1 MCSPGDIV
9 NITGIYLP
17 SPYSGFAAMSAGLTH
32 DTHIE
37 AYKIT
42 KDRVNYKEF
51 MLSEDMLAQV
61 LDLKEKAESDEDL
74 FKQVS

>member
-1 MCSPGDIV
+1 
-9 NITGIYLP
+9 
-17 SPYSGFAAMSAGLTH
+17 MSAGLTH

>member
-9 NITGIYLP
+9 TITGIYLP
-17 SPYSGFAAMSAGLTH
+17 TPFQGFQAMRAGLQH

-42 KDRVNYKEF
+42 KDKVNFKEF
-51 MLSEDMLAQV
+51 MLSDDML
-61 LDLKEKAESDEDL
+61 S
-74 FKQVS
+74 